1 MSIRPDLNHD
11 ASAFPLRAAW
21 GIFMLAGLAA
31 AGGCSTWAATAQ
43 NAEGVQ
49 LFQMCRFHEAM
60 EQFQEAAY
68 EDPTN
73 ADAYYNIAATH
84 HRLARVENR
93 PGELTQA
100 ESAYNQCLDR
110 DPNHTDCYRGL
121 AVLLMETGRTKEAFQ
136 LVEGWA
142 GRQPGLADP
151 KIELAR
157 LQEELGNREAAKD
170 HLLEALAVEPNNPRA
185 LTALGKIREES
196 GDRCQAL
203 ANYQRSL
210 SHDPN
215 QPCVASRVAALQ
227 GCARSTT
234 TTSGPRLPARSE
246 MASGP
251 ANPLR

>member
-1 MSIRPDLNHD
+1 
-11 ASAFPLRAAW
+11 
-21 GIFMLAGLAA
+21 MLVGLAA

-68 EDPTN
+68 EDPAN

-84 HRLARVENR
+84 HRLAHAENR

-210 SHDPN
+210 YHDPN

-227 GCARSTT
+227 GCSPVYNNNVWTPPA
-234 TTSGPRLPARSE
+234 GPVE